1 MTFDRNNKNL
11 WHDIHT
17 GNWCQKLYMTS
28 KWHTCLEKA
37 QLILKIPTQL
47 KKIQNKS
54 SKEGYC
60 MQTGN
65 NFEKDTFNYQ

>member
-17 GNWCQKLYMTS
+17 GNWCRKLYD
-28 KWHTCLEKA
+28 
-37 QLILKIPTQL
+37 LKVGTHALRKPNLYLRFKTQL